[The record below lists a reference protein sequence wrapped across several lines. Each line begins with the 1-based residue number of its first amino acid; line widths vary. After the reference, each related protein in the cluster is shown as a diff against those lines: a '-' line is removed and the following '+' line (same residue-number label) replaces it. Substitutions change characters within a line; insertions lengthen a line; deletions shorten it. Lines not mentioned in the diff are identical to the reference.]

1 MSSID
6 KAIAR
11 IEKTLA
17 SVRYDG
23 APKEWQSKAG
33 GLTEKGRKAYN
44 RQTGGN
50 LQRPVKDPDHPRHKA
65 FCARMKGQK
74 KKMTGTAT
82 ARDPESR
89 INKSLRRWNC
99 H

>member
-1 MSSID
+1 MNSLD
-6 KAIAR
+6 KALER

-17 SVRYDG
+17 SGRYDG
-23 APKEWQSKAG
+23 APKAWQSKAG
-33 GLTEKGRKAYN
+33 GLTEAGRKAYH
-44 RQTGGN
+44 RETGGT
-50 LQRPVKDPDHPRHKA
+50 LRRPVKDPKNPRHKS

-74 KKMTGTAT
+74 KKMTGTAA

-89 INKSLRRWNC
+89 INKSLRRWGC